1 MEFQLTFKVNQSLYL
16 RDPDSSEIGKAIVKS
31 SIDLMYEIGYENFTF
46 KKLSQYINT
55 TEATIYRYFA
65 NKHKLLLYIL
75 NWYWNYLYYHSQV
88 NLKGQIDAK
97 EKLHFLIRLISNN
110 ESKEDGV
117 VNYNLQKLYEIV
129 VSESSKVYLVKD
141 VDEIN
146 KEQVFKPYKE
156 LCAFIAEIILEC
168 NPEYQYP
175 KSLASTIMETAHDQ
189 QFFSMHLPNLTDNK
203 SKNHSNYVLKFLES
217 FVFGV
222 LLRI

>member
-1 MEFQLTFKVNQSLYL
+1 MEFQLTFRVNQSLYL
-16 RDPDSSEIGKAIVKS
+16 RDPDSSEIGKSIVKS

-75 NWYWNYLYYHSQV
+75 NWYWSYLYYHSQV
-88 NLKGQIDAK
+88 NLKGQNDAK
-97 EKLHFLIRLISNN
+97 EKLQFILRLITNN
-110 ESKEDGV
+110 QSTDDGV
-117 VNYNLQKLYEIV
+117 THYDLQKLYEIV

-141 VDEIN
+141 IDEIN
-146 KEQVFKPYKE
+146 KEHVFKPYKE
-156 LCAFIAEIILEC
+156 LCAFIAEIILEY
-168 NPEYQYP
+168 NAKYQYP

-189 QFFSMHLPNLTDNK
+189 QFFSMHLPNLTDNH
-203 SKNHSNYVLKFLES
+203 SKKHSDYVLEFLES

-222 LLRI
+222 LN

>member
-1 MEFQLTFKVNQSLYL
+1 MEFQLTFRVNQSLYL
-16 RDPDSSEIGKAIVKS
+16 RDPDSSEIGKSIVKS

-75 NWYWNYLYYHSQV
+75 NWYWSYLYYHSQV
-88 NLKGQIDAK
+88 NLKGQNDAK
-97 EKLHFLIRLISNN
+97 EKLQFLIRLITNN
-110 ESKEDGV
+110 ESTDDGV
-117 VNYNLQKLYEIV
+117 THYDLQKLYEIV

-156 LCAFIAEIILEC
+156 LCAFIAEIILEY
-168 NPEYQYP
+168 NSKYQYP

-189 QFFSMHLPNLTDNK
+189 QFFSMHLPNLTDNF
-203 SKNHSNYVLKFLES
+203 SKKHSDYVLEFLES

-222 LLRI
+222 LN